1 MCARSL
7 RAPRRRVA
15 RRCGAP
21 RLANSLR
28 SLAESQL
35 QTQVARS
42 GTFDLGALG
51 VVSVCTAIA
60 AIVLDVRSAR
70 HLWIAALLLLLVLA
84 LGLAVR
90 VLLLPGAAQIGPPV
104 AGLLD
109 ARTTSDDETIEGWLL
124 EDLASESLSNER
136 VLARK
141 EPLLVGAVTLL
152 VLAIAL
158 ELI

>member
-1 MCARSL
+1 MLTKAIT
-7 RAPRRRVA
+7 
-15 RRCGAP
+15 P

-51 VVSVCTAIA
+51 VVSVCAAIA
-60 AIVLDVRSAR
+60 AIIVDARSAH
-70 HLWIAALLLLLVLA
+70 HLWIETLMLLLLALA

>member
-1 MCARSL
+1 MPAR
-7 RAPRRRVA
+7 AIT
-15 RRCGAP
+15 P

-51 VVSVCTAIA
+51 VVSVCAAIA
-60 AIVLDVRSAR
+60 AIVLTVRPIR
-70 HLWIAALLLLLVLA
+70 DLWIAALVLLLLALA

-90 VLLLPGAAQIGPPV
+90 ALLLPGATQTGPPV

-109 ARTTSDDETIEGWLL
+109 ACTAYDDETVEEWLL
-124 EDLASESLSNER
+124 EALALESLANER
-136 VLARK
+136 ALVRK
-141 EPLLVGAVTLL
+141 DPLLIGAVILL
-152 VLAIAL
+152 VLALAIDL
-158 ELI
+158 T

>member
-1 MCARSL
+1 MPAK
-7 RAPRRRVA
+7 AIT
-15 RRCGAP
+15 P

-35 QTQVARS
+35 QTQVTRS

-51 VVSVCTAIA
+51 VVSVCAAIA
-60 AIVLDVRSAR
+60 TIVLTVRSA
-70 HLWIAALLLLLVLA
+70 HNFWIAALVLLLLALA

-109 ARTTSDDETIEGWLL
+109 ARTTDDDETIEEWLL
-124 EDLASESLSNER
+124 EDLASESLANER
-136 VLARK
+136 ALARK
-141 EPLLVGAVTLL
+141 DPLLVGAVTLL

-158 ELI
+158 ELTGVQ

>member
-1 MCARSL
+1 MPARSIT
-7 RAPRRRVA
+7 
-15 RRCGAP
+15 P

-51 VVSVCTAIA
+51 VVSVCAAIA
-60 AIVLDVRSAR
+60 AIVLGVGSAH
-70 HLWIAALLLLLVLA
+70 HLWIAALVLLLLALA

-90 VLLLPGAAQIGPPV
+90 ALFLPGAAQIGPPV

-109 ARTTSDDETIEGWLL
+109 ARATDDDETIEEWLL
-124 EDLASESLSNER
+124 EDLASESLANER
-136 VLARK
+136 ALARK
-141 EPLLVGAVTLL
+141 DPLLVGAVTLL

-158 ELI
+158 ELTGVQ

>member
-90 VLLLPGAAQIGPPV
+90 PLLPLKLFIEQQ
-104 AGLLD
+104 
-109 ARTTSDDETIEGWLL
+109 TTFCYQPMIFVTS
-124 EDLASESLSNER
+124 
-136 VLARK
+136 
-141 EPLLVGAVTLL
+141 VG
-152 VLAIAL
+152 
-158 ELI
+158 

>member
-1 MCARSL
+1 VPARSIT
-7 RAPRRRVA
+7 
-15 RRCGAP
+15 P

-51 VVSVCTAIA
+51 VVSVCAAIA
-60 AIVLDVRSAR
+60 AIVLGVRSAH
-70 HLWIAALLLLLVLA
+70 HLWIETLVLLLLALA
-84 LGLAVR
+84 LGLAMR

-104 AGLLD
+104 VGLLE
-109 ARTTSDDETIEGWLL
+109 ARIGNDDETIEEWLL
-124 EDLASESLSNER
+124 EDLASESFSNER
-136 VLARK
+136 ALARK
-141 EPLLVGAVTLL
+141 DPLLVGAVTLL

>member
-1 MCARSL
+1 MPAR
-7 RAPRRRVA
+7 AIT
-15 RRCGAP
+15 P

-51 VVSVCTAIA
+51 VVSVCAAIA
-60 AIVLDVRSAR
+60 AIVLGVRSAH
-70 HLWIAALLLLLVLA
+70 HLWIAALVLLLLALS

-109 ARTTSDDETIEGWLL
+109 ARTTYDDETVEEWLL
-124 EDLASESLSNER
+124 EALALESLANER
-136 VLARK
+136 ALARK
-141 EPLLVGAVTLL
+141 DPLLIGAVILL
-152 VLAIAL
+152 VLALAI
-158 ELI
+158 ELT

>member
-1 MCARSL
+1 MPAR
-7 RAPRRRVA
+7 AIT
-15 RRCGAP
+15 P

-42 GTFDLGALG
+42 DTFDLGALG
-51 VVSVCTAIA
+51 VVGVCAAIA
-60 AIVLDVRSAR
+60 AIVVDTRSA
-70 HLWIAALLLLLVLA
+70 HYLWIETLVLLLLALA
-84 LGLAVR
+84 LGLAMR

-104 AGLLD
+104 VGLLE
-109 ARTTSDDETIEGWLL
+109 ARIGNDETIEEWLL

-136 VLARK
+136 AIARK
-141 EPLLVGAVTLL
+141 DPLLVGAVTLL

-158 ELI
+158 ELM